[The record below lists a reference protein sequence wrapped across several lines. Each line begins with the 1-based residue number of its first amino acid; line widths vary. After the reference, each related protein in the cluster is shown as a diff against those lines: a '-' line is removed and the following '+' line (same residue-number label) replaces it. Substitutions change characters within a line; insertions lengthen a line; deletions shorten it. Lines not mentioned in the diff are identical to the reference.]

1 MLLIQGHHVCVA
13 AFNCSRYSMI
23 KITLGAVT
31 LTLMDSKRHLWSVLC
46 AGISFMAPHINNLY
60 FLTLCQKY
68 GAYFVI
74 RLLFWI
80 KLLLSLGMLLIGV
93 QHMWMVGLF
102 IAR

>member
-1 MLLIQGHHVCVA
+1 
-13 AFNCSRYSMI
+13 
-23 KITLGAVT
+23 
-31 LTLMDSKRHLWSVLC
+31 
-46 AGISFMAPHINNLY
+46 MAPHINNLY

-80 KLLLSLGMLLIGV
+80 KLLLSIAMLLIGV